1 MTQSELEHELCDLT
15 GESLGEIR
23 RRGFSLVEVAPEEP
37 LSIDWDELQQIEPLR
52 YPPRRRPVRRRV
64 AA

>member
-1 MTQSELEHELCDLT
+1 MTQAELDRELSDLT
-15 GESLGEIR
+15 GESLSEIR
-23 RRGFSLVEVAPEEP
+23 RRGFSLVEVAPEP

-52 YPPRRRPVRRRV
+52 YPSRRRPVRRRL